1 MGLLSGP
8 QTRDLR
14 AAYEGIAIMGIH
26 QELTERTRAVLPS
39 WLALYYDEPIAID
52 RGEGRTVWDLEG
64 NEYLDFFGGI
74 LTTMTAHSLPEVT
87 AAINE
92 QAAKVLHTS
101 TLYLNQPMVE
111 LAEMVVEMSGIP
123 DAKVFFTPSGTEAND
138 AAMLLATAYRKSN
151 QVLALRNSYHGRS
164 FTAIALTS
172 HRAWSPT
179 GYSGLNVHY
188 VQGPYKVR
196 SPYRELD
203 DAAFI
208 DAAVEDLRQVID
220 MMTSGDVACMIVEP
234 IQGVGGFAT
243 PPDGFFGAFKEVLDE
258 YGILFVSDEVQTG
271 WGRTGHHL
279 WGYEAHG
286 LTPDILTFAKGIG
299 NGLAIGGVVARREI
313 MDCIGANSIS
323 TFGGNP
329 LAAAGALAN
338 LRYLVEN
345 DLQGNALKT
354 GAQLYEALL
363 PVCDETPWILELRG
377 RGLMLA
383 IETVKPGTL
392 EPDEDRAGRLLEECK
407 NRGLLVGKGGLYGN
421 VVRIAPP
428 MTVTEIEI
436 ETASQIIAESVSVID

>member
-1 MGLLSGP
+1 
-8 QTRDLR
+8 
-14 AAYEGIAIMGIH
+14 MGIH

-74 LTTMTAHSLPEVT
+74 LTTMTAYSLPEVT

-111 LAEMVVEMSGIP
+111 LAEMVAGMSGIP
-123 DAKVFFTPSGTEAND
+123 DAKVFFTPSGSEAND
-138 AAMLLATAYRKSN
+138 AAILLATSYRKSN

-164 FTAIALTS
+164 FTAIALTA
-172 HRAWSPT
+172 HRSWSPT
-179 GYSGLNVHY
+179 GYSGLNVQY

-196 SPYRELD
+196 SPFKDLD
-203 DAAFI
+203 DDAFI
-208 DAAVEDLRQVID
+208 DAAVDDLHQVID

-243 PPDGFFGAFKEVLDE
+243 PPDGFFKRFKEVLDD
-258 YGILFVSDEVQTG
+258 YGILFISDEVQTG
-271 WGRTGHHL
+271 WGRTGEHM

-286 LTPDILTFAKGIG
+286 ITPDIMTFAKGIG
-299 NGLAIGGVVARREI
+299 NGLSIGGVVARADI

-329 LAAAGALAN
+329 LASAGALAN
-338 LRYLVEN
+338 LKYLIDN
-345 DLQGNALKT
+345 DLQGNALKQ
-354 GAQLYEALL
+354 GSRLYEALL
-363 PVCDETPWILELRG
+363 PIAEETPWILELRG
-377 RGLMLA
+377 KGLMLA
-383 IETVKPGTL
+383 IETVDSDSDKPDVG
-392 EPDEDRAGRLLEECK
+392 RAGQLLEECRE
-407 NRGLLVGKGGLYGN
+407 RGLLIGKGGLYGN
-421 VVRIAPP
+421 VLRIAPP
-428 MTVTEIEI
+428 LTVTEQEI
-436 ETASQIIAESVSVID
+436 DTAAEIIADSVSAIN

>member
-1 MGLLSGP
+1 
-8 QTRDLR
+8 
-14 AAYEGIAIMGIH
+14 MGIH

-111 LAEMVVEMSGIP
+111 LAEMVAEMSGIP
-123 DAKVFFTPSGTEAND
+123 DAKVFFTPSGSEAND
-138 AAMLLATAYRKSN
+138 AAILLATSYRKSN

-164 FTAIALTS
+164 FTAIALTA
-172 HRAWSPT
+172 HRSWSPT
-179 GYSGLNVHY
+179 GYTGLNVQY
-188 VQGPYKVR
+188 VQGPYKIR
-196 SPYRELD
+196 SPYKDLSD
-203 DAAFI
+203 DAFI
-208 DAAVEDLRQVID
+208 DAAVDDLHQVID

-243 PPDGFFGAFKEVLDE
+243 PPDGFFKRFKDVLDE

-271 WGRTGHHL
+271 WGRTGEHM
-279 WGYEAHG
+279 WGYQAHG
-286 LTPDILTFAKGIG
+286 ITPDIMTFAKGIG
-299 NGLAIGGVVARREI
+299 NGLSIGGVVAPAEI

-329 LAAAGALAN
+329 LASAGALAN
-338 LRYLVEN
+338 LNYLIEN
-345 DLQGNALKT
+345 DLQGNALKQGT
-354 GAQLYEALL
+354 RLYEALL
-363 PVCDETPWILELRG
+363 PVTEETPWILELRG
-377 RGLMLA
+377 KGLMLA
-383 IETVKPGTL
+383 IETV
-392 EPDEDRAGRLLEECK
+392 EPDSDMPDADRAGRLLEECRK
-407 NRGLLVGKGGLYGN
+407 RGLLIGKGGLYGN
-421 VVRIAPP
+421 VLRIAPP
-428 MTVTEIEI
+428 LTVTEQEI
-436 ETASQIIAESVSVID
+436 DTASEIIADSVSAID